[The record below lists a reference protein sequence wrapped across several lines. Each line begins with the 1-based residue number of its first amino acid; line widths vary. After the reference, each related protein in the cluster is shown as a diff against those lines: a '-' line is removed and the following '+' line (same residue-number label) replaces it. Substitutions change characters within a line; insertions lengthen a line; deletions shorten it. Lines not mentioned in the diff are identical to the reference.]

1 MSHDAENKQK
11 HTWFSRPLAHP
22 WLPWHHHQAIS
33 RMSWWRTDISFS
45 RIFSLDIT
53 FSGIFSLFV
62 KLQSLCCKNQPED
75 VSPTRASLWGWLS
88 GAWITS
94 SASRKVSS
102 SVSCQHHI
110 LKPVSINPCLWMCCV
125 QGKILEQ
132 KLTQHSFLVILYS
145 AKGAPH
151 CSSSSISIILIPFW
165 TPCLKNALAKD
176 SKTQLRKP
184 APVIEILP
192 FWMNSVQFGFSILSL
207 KTDSSFMDAYCV
219 HVRQW
224 LLIAMFLSWGL
235 NHDSS
240 SNWILGTFKM
250 FTFLKISGRWTF

>member
-22 WLPWHHHQAIS
+22 WRPWHHHQAIS

-62 KLQSLCCKNQPED
+62 KLQSLCRKNQPED

-132 KLTQHSFLVILYS
+132 KLTQHSFPARES
-145 AKGAPH
+145 KQ
-151 CSSSSISIILIPFW
+151 
-165 TPCLKNALAKD
+165 AL
-176 SKTQLRKP
+176 
-184 APVIEILP
+184 
-192 FWMNSVQFGFSILSL
+192 
-207 KTDSSFMDAYCV
+207 
-219 HVRQW
+219 
-224 LLIAMFLSWGL
+224 
-235 NHDSS
+235 S
-240 SNWILGTFKM
+240 SNKHVSTVNTYLPTFSEA
-250 FTFLKISGRWTF
+250 TLKSHLNSITMDNSWRNCISAS